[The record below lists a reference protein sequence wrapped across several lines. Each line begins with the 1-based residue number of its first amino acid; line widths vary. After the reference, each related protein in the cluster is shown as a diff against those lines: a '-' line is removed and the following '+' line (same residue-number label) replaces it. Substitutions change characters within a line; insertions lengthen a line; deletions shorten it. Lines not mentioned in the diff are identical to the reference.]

1 LSDFLDRLDPA
12 FRDMIAAD
20 GPYIFEILQA
30 DVASARAALDA
41 LFAQMAVDL
50 PEYDGQKDEYHM
62 PGLDGDP
69 DIAVIE
75 YRARDV
81 LFPDCTIIWLH
92 GGGYVMGSADDLSAQ
107 GYSSLAPV
115 VSVDYRMAPEH
126 RAPAAAR
133 DVCAVIERVA
143 KNRKPRKIILAGPS
157 AGGGLAASAALLNRD
172 RGGPEI
178 ALQLLIYPMLDDQH
192 DTASGH
198 MDIPPSTW
206 TRATS
211 LHAWSLY
218 AEENGASPYA
228 AAARATDLTGLPP
241 AYIMCG
247 DLDLFL
253 DEDIAYA
260 NRLRSSGV
268 PVELAIY
275 PGAPHGFNGFAPQ
288 AAVSKRANASIR
300 MALEHALS

>member
-1 LSDFLDRLDPA
+1 LSKYLDRLDPA
-12 FRDMIAAD
+12 FHDAITAE
-20 GPYIFEILQA
+20 GPYIYDILRT
-30 DVASARAALDA
+30 DVPGARAALA
-41 LFAQMAVDL
+41 TLFAQMTADL

-62 PGLDGDP
+62 PGLGDDP
-69 DIAVIE
+69 DVAVIE
-75 YRARDV
+75 YRGRDV
-81 LFPDCTIIWLH
+81 LYPDCAIIWLH
-92 GGGYVMGSADDLSAQ
+92 GGGYVMGSADDFSAQ

-115 VSVDYRMAPEH
+115 ISVDYRMAPED

-133 DVCAVIERVA
+133 DVCAVIKRLAE
-143 KNRKPRKIILAGPS
+143 NRNPRKIILAGPS
-157 AGGGLAASAALLNRD
+157 AGGGVAASAALMNRD

-178 ALQLLIYPMLDDQH
+178 AFQLLLYPMLDDQH
-192 DTASGH
+192 DTQSGH
-198 MDIPPSTW
+198 MDLPPSTW
-206 TRATS
+206 NRETS

-218 AEENGASPYA
+218 TEEEGASAYA
-228 AAARATDLTGLPP
+228 AAARATDLSGLPP

-253 DEDIAYA
+253 DENIAYA

>member
-1 LSDFLDRLDPA
+1 MSKYLDRLDPE
-12 FRDMIAAD
+12 FHDIITAD
-20 GPYIFEILQA
+20 GPYIYDVLRA
-30 DVASARAALDA
+30 DVPGARAALTT

-50 PEYDGQKDEYHM
+50 PEFEGQKDEYHM
-62 PGLDGDP
+62 PGLDDDP
-69 DIAVIE
+69 DVAVIE
-75 YRARDV
+75 YRGRDV
-81 LFPDCTIIWLH
+81 LYPDCAIIWLH
-92 GGGYVMGSADDLSAQ
+92 GGGFLMGSADDFSAQ

-115 VSVDYRMAPEH
+115 VSVDYRMAPEY

-133 DVCAVIERVA
+133 DVCAVIERLA
-143 KNRKPRKIILAGPS
+143 ENRNPRKIILAGPS
-157 AGGGLAASAALLNRD
+157 AGGGLAASAALMNRD

-178 ALQLLIYPMLDDQH
+178 AFQLLVYPMLDDQH
-192 DTASGH
+192 DTPSGH
-198 MDIPPSTW
+198 ADLPASTW
-206 TRATS
+206 NRETS
-211 LHAWSLY
+211 LYAWSLY
-218 AEENGASPYA
+218 AEEDGASAYA
-228 AAARATDLTGLPP
+228 APARATDLTGLPP

-253 DEDIAYA
+253 DEDIIYA

-268 PVELAIY
+268 PVELVIY